1 MRPAQRPKNSVISS
15 RVVACTIPA
24 TGVRPPFFTFVAV
37 RAIAPVAGIPPN
49 RGDAMFATP
58 WATSSMLERWRP
70 PIIPSATTAESNDSI
85 APSSAIVN
93 AGAASEL
100 MMAIERWGMVGRAR
114 PAWIS
119 PNRAP
124 IVSTGRCSSWASAV
138 VTISAT
144 NGPGMRAEILG
155 HTRMI
160 ANAATAT
167 TSAHGF
173 TVSKAWTYAS
183 HLGRNAEGTDCI
195 SRPSR
200 SRIWLEKMISAM
212 PLVNPIVTGN
222 GMNLIAPPR
231 RSSPKAIRM
240 KPAMSVATTSPSTP
254 YLSTIPETITTN
266 APVGPPICTREPP
279 SSEIRKVFTAS
290 ALADM
295 VARGE
300 VKLDDPVAN
309 YLPRA
314 VRMPVRVRPITL
326 LDLATQSSGLPRL
339 PDNFAPRDS
348 SNPYADYSVQQ
359 LYEFL
364 SRYQL
369 PRDPGASYEYS
380 NLGVGLLGHALAL
393 RAGMSYEQLV
403 TRRILTHL
411 GMRETAITLTPA
423 MRARLA
429 PGHDVGGNVVPNWD
443 LPTLAGAG
451 ALRSTARDM
460 LTFLAANLDTSAT
473 PMARGL
479 RQTHE
484 PRQATDNPNLKV
496 GL

>member
-1 MRPAQRPKNSVISS
+1 MLASLVLIL
-15 RVVACTIPA
+15 ACTQGLPSDS
-24 TGVRPPFFTFVAV
+24 TV
-37 RAIAPVAGIPPN
+37 RALLAPRLAAFP
-49 RGDAMFATP
+49 
-58 WATSSMLERWRP
+58 
-70 PIIPSATTAESNDSI
+70 DS
-85 APSSAIVN
+85 
-93 AGAASEL
+93 GKH
-100 MMAIERWGMVGRAR
+100 
-114 PAWIS
+114 
-119 PNRAP
+119 
-124 IVSTGRCSSWASAV
+124 
-138 VTISAT
+138 
-144 NGPGMRAEILG
+144 GPGIVVGLLDANGNRRIVAAGVDTGAVFEIG
-155 HTRMI
+155 
-160 ANAATAT
+160 
-167 TSAHGF
+167 S
-173 TVSKAWTYAS
+173 
-183 HLGRNAEGTDCI
+183 
-195 SRPSR
+195 
-200 SRIWLEKMISAM
+200 
-212 PLVNPIVTGN
+212 
-222 GMNLIAPPR
+222 
-231 RSSPKAIRM
+231 
-240 KPAMSVATTSPSTP
+240 
-254 YLSTIPETITTN
+254 IT
-266 APVGPPICTREPP
+266 
-279 SSEIRKVFTAS
+279 KVFTAS

-403 TRRILTHL
+403 TRRILSPL

-460 LTFLAANLDTSAT
+460 LTFLAANLDTVGAT
-473 PMARGL
+473 PLTRGL

-484 PRQATDNPNLKV
+484 PRQASDNPNLKV
-496 GL
+496 GLAWHILSRPVGNIVWHNGGTGGYRSFIGFDPARRIGVVVLSNLNRSVDDLGYHLLDESFPLTPPPQRHTEVAVDSLVLARYVGDYELAPTFHIAITREGAHLFAQATAQPRFPIFAESDSSFFLKVVDAQITFQPDGLVLHQNGQQLPGRKLH